1 MSARTSATSSPPSTY
16 SRSVQLEFSPG
27 RVDSNWGGPPSR
39 ADSHVAWSSF
49 RGADRVDSQVRR
61 IPISRDRRHRNG
73 GTLTA
78 HFSLGY
84 LTQGSA
90 TTQRATA
97 SHLQHYTS
105 KALRS
110 FYEMTRSNGAVPR
123 HATVAFRPDF
133 LKLTI
138 GRLTDVCG
146 ATVENLHSPSKSTKG
161 AESLGPF
168 GFTTLRGC
176 GGWI

>member
-1 MSARTSATSSPPSTY
+1 MAR
-16 SRSVQLEFSPG
+16 
-27 RVDSNWGGPPSR
+27 W
-39 ADSHVAWSSF
+39 
-49 RGADRVDSQVRR
+49 SQVRR
-61 IPISRDRRHRNG
+61 SDRLFWVALSTVWADWRVHENGGPRRIRTFHQLIRVSDVIHLATDRHRSG
-73 GTLTA
+73 DTLA
-78 HFSLGY
+78 HLRLGC

-90 TTQRATA
+90 TTQRAA
-97 SHLQHYTS
+97 ARHLQHYTS
-105 KALRS
+105 KVLRG

-168 GFTTLRGC
+168 GFAVLRGC
-176 GGWI
+176 GAGFEPATFGL